1 MKPIL
6 TITWTHV
13 KLSYRTKVAFFF
25 MVVMPVGFFFLYCG
39 LFGRGQA
46 DAVASLMQ
54 PLVTFLAITSGLY
67 GVGGTLVALRER
79 DVLRRYHLA
88 PLSAVQIVM
97 SNILATYITFMP
109 IVFLMFVLARLL
121 YHMPLSMESALG
133 VLVVLSLGYMAVG
146 GIGMVVAGLVN
157 TAQEAQILMQV
168 LFFALLF
175 LSGSAVPLDHLPG
188 FLQHLALFLP
198 PTMMILSGQGIMVAR
213 QSLMLHIP
221 ELLALALTAI
231 SSLVLA
237 AVLFRWEKE
246 AKVSAH
252 RWKMAGLAIT
262 PMLLV
267 GAWLNTSPA
276 FHRVNDYLL
285 HTSKPSAVVRPTT
298 SPAGQHLSPPPASA
312 TRGS

>member
-46 DAVASLMQ
+46 DSVAALMQ

-88 PLSAVQIVM
+88 PVSAAQIVM

-109 IVFLMFVLARLL
+109 IVILMFVLAKLL
-121 YHMPLSMESALG
+121 YHMPLSFGAAFG
-133 VLVVLSLGYMAVG
+133 VLAVLSLGYMAVG
-146 GIGMVVAGLVN
+146 GIGMVIAGLVN
-157 TAQEAQILMQV
+157 TAQEANILMQV

-188 FLQHLALFLP
+188 FLQRMALFLP
-198 PTMMILSGQGIMVAR
+198 PTMMILAGQGLMIAR
-213 QSLMLHIP
+213 QSLVLHIP

-231 SSLVLA
+231 SSLALA
-237 AVLFRWEKE
+237 SVLFRWEKE
-246 AKVSAH
+246 AKVSPN
-252 RWKMAGLAIT
+252 RWKIALLAIT
-262 PMLLV
+262 PMLLL
-267 GAWLNTSPA
+267 GAWLNISPA

-285 HTSKPSAVVRPTT
+285 HTTKPAAVVRP
-298 SPAGQHLSPPPASA
+298 AAPPDAQQLPLPPNRRAPRS
-312 TRGS
+312 

>member
-13 KLSYRTKVAFFF
+13 KLSYRAKVAFFF
-25 MVVMPVGFFFLYCG
+25 MVIMPVGFFFLYCG
-39 LFGRGQA
+39 LFGHGQP
-46 DAVASLMQ
+46 DAVASLIQ

-109 IVFLMFVLARLL
+109 IVFLMFALARLI
-121 YHMPLSMESALG
+121 YHMPLSIGAALG
-133 VLVVLSLGYMAVG
+133 VVAVLSLGYMAVG
-146 GIGMVVAGLVN
+146 AIGMVIAGLVN
-157 TAQEAQILMQV
+157 TAQEAQILTQV

-175 LSGSAVPLDHLPG
+175 LSGSAVPLEHLPR
-188 FLQHLALFLP
+188 FLQHVALFLP
-198 PTMMILSGQGIMVAR
+198 PTMMILAGQGLMIAH
-213 QSLMLHIP
+213 QSLVSHIP

-231 SSLVLA
+231 SSLILA

-246 AKVSAH
+246 SKVSPH
-252 RWKMAGLAIT
+252 RWKIAILAIA
-262 PMLLV
+262 PMLIL
-267 GAWLNTSPA
+267 GAWLNASPA
-276 FHRVNDYLL
+276 FHRTNDYLL
-285 HTSKPSAVVRPTT
+285 HGNKPAAVRPTT
-298 SPAGQHLSPPPASA
+298 PPAGH
-312 TRGS
+312 